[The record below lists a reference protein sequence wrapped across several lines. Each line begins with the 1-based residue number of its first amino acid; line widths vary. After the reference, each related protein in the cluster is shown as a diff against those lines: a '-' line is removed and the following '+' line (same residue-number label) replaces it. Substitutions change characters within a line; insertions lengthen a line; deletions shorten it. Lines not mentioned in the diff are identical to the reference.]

1 MTIYWKISA
10 TYEGSPV
17 ELFTETTDERVAADI
32 AAGPT
37 GSLILGLARPPFVHS
52 EDPWMCHQ
60 GLAAAG
66 FAASGLGVIAPG
78 VFPEMVDAVPDSDPT
93 TRIGDGFLLPIWR
106 I

>member
-1 MTIYWKISA
+1 MESRIKRGTL
-10 TYEGSPV
+10 TPV
-17 ELFTETTDERVAADI
+17 RC
-32 AAGPT
+32 
-37 GSLILGLARPPFVHS
+37 LGLLAVSFHLRLLAGNHLGSRQPALHCPPFVHS